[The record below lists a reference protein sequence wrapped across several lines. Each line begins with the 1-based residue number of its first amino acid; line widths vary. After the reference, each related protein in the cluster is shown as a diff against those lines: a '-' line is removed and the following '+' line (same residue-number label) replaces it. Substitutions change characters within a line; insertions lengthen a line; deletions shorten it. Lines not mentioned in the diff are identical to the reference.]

1 MTTFASPT
9 RGENSASAH
18 SGRITD
24 FMYWH
29 DLKLLLSSSFDH
41 TVKFWA
47 GGGRLVDTIKLN
59 SPIFVIALNQRRQQV
74 VIGFDAAIKLYN
86 LDADK
91 VSLFFMIIFF
101 YFFFIFLVSFFIFCV
116 VSFLFFFFFCFFC
129 SYFFSFCS
137 SFFSCFFFFL
147 CSSFFVIFFVLI
159 FSFVFFFFLVFFFL
173 GSSFFFYFSFF
184 CSFYDVRCSIFKL
197 LNACMLA
204 KCQFHTKR

>member
-116 VSFLFFFFFCFFC
+116 VSFLFFFF
-129 SYFFSFCS
+129 S
-137 SFFSCFFFFL
+137 
-147 CSSFFVIFFVLI
+147 VFFVLI
-159 FSFVFFFFLVFFFL
+159 FCSYFFLVFFFL
-173 GSSFFFYFSFF
+173 GFSFFFYFSFF